1 MSYNIKT
8 AEQNM
13 ARNSLIDRAFQGVS
27 AAALVGLAYQ
37 DLISKYVHA
46 VQPLNFVLG
55 GIAIVF
61 ILYCVLAPLFR
72 H

>member
-1 MSYNIKT
+1 
-8 AEQNM
+8 M
-13 ARNSLIDRAFQGVS
+13 AKNSVLDRGFQGIS

-37 DLISKYVHA
+37 DLISKYIHA
-46 VQPLNFVLG
+46 IYPLNYALG

-72 H
+72 R